1 MPYFNAW
8 YRHKYRQYIRAVL
21 QGCYYFIQIDNN
33 NNARLKFQV
42 EHVWTLL
49 HKNRLSREKTP
60 DRVNLLQEM
69 KSQKGKKGLMSFVFR
84 SKRSL
89 GNIEKEHE
97 DNDLD
102 QANLKGST

>member
-1 MPYFNAW
+1 MNVGEEYSALVALEEAM
-8 YRHKYRQYIRAVL
+8 YIRMKTYGEGDEGA
-21 QGCYYFIQIDNN
+21 
-33 NNARLKFQV
+33 ARIV
-42 EHVWTLL
+42 NDIWTLL

-60 DRVNLLQEM
+60 DRVNLLREM
-69 KSQKGKKGLMSFVFR
+69 KSQKGNKGLMSFVFR

-97 DNDLD
+97 GNDLD